1 MPSSE
6 EVRVQRRLDPLE
18 PGDVGMPSVEVAAH
32 RFYQDGERGDLLQ
45 SAGIPPR
52 EDPFHPAILLLVV
65 GTLRLARMRRFYPW
79 RIQAARTVGMTGVP
93 LPLGLEGCYPCLARA
108 HPFGLLLNDRYQVDH
123 QPPFSCS
130 IAAQRLLAGDQVG
143 HLPLQHSH
151 LVLLLRHQRMR
162 PLSTQRGQVF
172 RSNHGRP

>member
-1 MPSSE
+1 VPAPHKI
-6 EVRVQRRLDPLE
+6 LHAHL
-18 PGDVGMPSVEVAAH
+18 DVGQLDDLMGIIGARLGKRGLPAATGWGL
-32 RFYQDGERGDLLQ
+32 DLGDLGWLQ
-45 SAGIPPR
+45 QDLAMPWVPSPGSW
-52 EDPFHPAILLLVV
+52 
-65 GTLRLARMRRFYPW
+65 GTLRLAGVRRFHPW
-79 RIQAARTVGMTGVP
+79 RIQAARTVGMAGVP
-93 LPLGLEGCYPCLARA
+93 LPLGLKGCYPCLDRA
-108 HPFGLLLNDRYQVDH
+108 HPFCLLLNDRYQVDD